1 MALEEKTVL
10 DMASWRPEFAT
21 IEVRMANL
29 ILRDGVEISKEYH
42 RHVVP
47 PEQTDVSGEHP
58 DVQELA
64 ATYAAERSTK
74 AADNAAKAAEEENGS
89 AAA

>member
-29 ILRDGVEISKEYH
+29 ILRDGTEISKEYH

-47 PEQTDVSGEHP
+47 PEQQDLSGEHP
-58 DVQELA
+58 DVQAMAEAKSTERA
-64 ATYAAERSTK
+64 AK
-74 AADNAAKAAEEENGS
+74 AADNAGKAAAEEE
-89 AAA
+89 AA

>member
-47 PEQTDVSGEHP
+47 PEQQDLSQEHP
-58 DVQELA
+58 DVQA
-64 ATYAAERSTK
+64 IAEAHADQRSSK
-74 AADNAAKAAEEENGS
+74 AADNAAKAAAEEE
-89 AAA
+89 AA

>member
-21 IEVRMANL
+21 IEVRMATL

-47 PEQTDVSGEHP
+47 PEQTDFTNEHP
-58 DVQELA
+58 DVQA
-64 ATYAAERSTK
+64 MAEAKADERATK
-74 AADNAAKAAEEENGS
+74 AADNAAKAEAEAVG
-89 AAA
+89 